1 MRSDEQIQLIRETGI
16 VAIVRGTGIDSL
28 LKVAE
33 SLKEGGVR
41 VIEVTLNTPG
51 AIEMIGEL
59 VKKYGNEML
68 IGAGTVLD
76 PETARL
82 VILAGAKFVL
92 GPTLNLEVSKLCK
105 RYNTVYVPGVF
116 TPTEIMTAWEAG
128 AHVVKIFPAGSVGPR
143 YIKELRGPLPQVEM
157 MPVGGVTLDNAAE
170 FIKAGAVALGIGG
183 ELVDRNAVDA
193 GRFDLLTEKARQFI
207 AVVQE
212 GRNSAS

>member
-1 MRSDEQIQLIRETGI
+1 MRSDEQMQLIRETGI

-170 FIKAGAVALGIGG
+170 FIRAGAVALGIGG

>member
-1 MRSDEQIQLIRETGI
+1 MQLIRDTGI

-33 SLKEGGVR
+33 SLFEGGVR

-51 AIEMIGEL
+51 AIDMIARLEEDFGE
-59 VKKYGNEML
+59 EML

-76 PETARL
+76 PETARS

-92 GPTLNLEVSKLCK
+92 GPTLNPEVGRLCK

-116 TPTEIMTAWEAG
+116 TPTEIMAAWEAG
-128 AHVVKIFPAGSVGPR
+128 AQVVKVFPAGSVGPR

-157 MPVGGVTLDNAAE
+157 MPVGGVTVDNAPE
-170 FIKAGAVALGIGG
+170 FIRAGAIALGIGS
-183 ELVDRNAVDA
+183 ELVSRKLVEE
-193 GRFDLLTEKARQFI
+193 GRFGDLTNNARRFI
-207 AVVQE
+207 DAVQE
-212 GRNSAS
+212 GRS

>member
-1 MRSDEQIQLIRETGI
+1 MRPDQQMQLIRETGI

-33 SLKEGGVR
+33 SLREGGVR

-51 AIEMIGEL
+51 AIEMIGKL
-59 VKKYGNEML
+59 VREYGDEML

-76 PETARL
+76 PETARS
-82 VILAGAKFVL
+82 VVLAGAKFVL

-183 ELVDRNAVDA
+183 ELVDRKAVEA

-207 AVVQE
+207 DAVQA
-212 GRNSAS
+212 GRK

>member
-1 MRSDEQIQLIRETGI
+1 MRPDEQMQLIRETGI
-16 VAIVRGTGIDSL
+16 VAIVRGTGINSL
-28 LKVAE
+28 FKVAE

-51 AIEMIGEL
+51 AIEMIGQL
-59 VKKYGNEML
+59 VKEYGNEML

-76 PETARL
+76 PETARS
-82 VILAGAKFVL
+82 VILAGAKFIL
-92 GPTLNLEVSKLCK
+92 GPTLNPEVCKLCK
-105 RYNTVYVPGVF
+105 RYNTVYVPGVL
-116 TPTEIMTAWEAG
+116 TPTEIMTAWEMG

-170 FIKAGAVALGIGG
+170 FIKAGAVALGIGS
-183 ELVDRNAVDA
+183 ELVDRKAVEA

-207 AVVQE
+207 AAVQE
-212 GRNSAS
+212 GRK